1 MYLPPAFAEDRLEVK
16 HGLIQAFPL
25 GTLIVHGRS
34 GLSADL
40 VPFLLYGDEGG
51 QGVLRAHVA
60 RANPVWQEL
69 EQGADFLVQFTGPEA
84 YVSPNWYAAKQVDH
98 KVVPTWNYAAVQVR
112 GQATVQSDSAW
123 LRRLLDDLTAL
134 HERELPAPWSTADA
148 PPGFIDTLSK
158 AIVGIEV
165 EIAEITGKWKVS
177 QNRPAPDQRTVAQGL
192 QGRAPG
198 MAALVTERFK
208 PE

>member
-1 MYLPPAFAEDRLEVK
+1 MYLLPAFAEDRLEVK

-25 GTLIVHGRS
+25 GTLIVHGRA

-69 EQGADFLVQFTGPEA
+69 EQGASFLIQFTGPEA
-84 YVSPNWYAAKQVDH
+84 YVSPNWYASKQVDH

-112 GQATVQSDSAW
+112 GKVSVHSDPAW
-123 LRRLLDDLTAL
+123 LRRLLDDLTAF
-134 HERELPAPWSTADA
+134 HERELPSPWSTSDA
-148 PPGFIDTLSK
+148 PPEFIATLSR

-177 QNRPAPDQRTVAQGL
+177 QNRPAADQRTVVEGL
-192 QGRAPG
+192 QGRDAA
-198 MAALVTERFK
+198 MAALVAERFK